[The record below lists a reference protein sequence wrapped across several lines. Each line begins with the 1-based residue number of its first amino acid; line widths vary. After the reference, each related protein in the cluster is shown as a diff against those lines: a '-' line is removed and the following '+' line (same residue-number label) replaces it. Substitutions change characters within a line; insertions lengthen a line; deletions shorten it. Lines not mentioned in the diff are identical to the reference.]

1 MRGAKKLSWQDI
13 VSALKALENEGYE
26 VLSPKKNRWG
36 DWLPERWIPDEAPE
50 GFLNYYFPF
59 LKEAVFPTEEPLF
72 FLHGDRFLPYDP
84 DSRKRA
90 FFCARPCDAT
100 ALAYTD
106 HFFMG
111 RFFPD
116 SRYRARRRNL
126 FVIVMACQVPCPKS
140 FCTAAKAGPWAR
152 KGFDIQIYP
161 CREGWLAEALTS
173 RGAELISPYADADR
187 DDISRARREL
197 ERGFPE
203 EVHISRHQVKD
214 AELNEWLGLR
224 CFRCGACVWL
234 CPTCTCYNQS
244 QFGKDGVKRE
254 QDPCLFEG
262 YHRLAGG
269 ASLRPTQAERMD
281 FRYEC
286 KFGVGACVGCGR
298 CSVGCIGY
306 AAMEAYFER
315 KGSRTT

>member
-1 MRGAKKLSWQDI
+1 MIKRLSWDNMLS
-13 VSALKALENEGYE
+13 VLRALESEGYE
-26 VLSPKKNRWG
+26 VFSPRINRFG
-36 DWLPERWIPDEAPE
+36 DWFPEPGIPDEPPKD
-50 GFLNYYFPF
+50 FLNYFFPF

-72 FLHGDRFLPYDP
+72 FRYGEAFLPYENEV
-84 DSRKRA
+84 RNIA
-90 FFCARPCDAT
+90 FFAARPCDST
-100 ALAYTD
+100 ALSYTD
-106 HFFMG
+106 HFFMR

-116 SRYRARRRNL
+116 SRYKARRRSL
-126 FVIVMACQVPCPKS
+126 FVITMACQTPCPNS
-140 FCTAAKAGPWAR
+140 FCVAARAGPWAR

-161 CREGWLAEALTS
+161 DGEGWLAEARTS
-173 RGAELISPYADADR
+173 AGQLFISPYDEAER
-187 DDISRARREL
+187 DDLVRVRREI
-197 ERGFPE
+197 EKGFPDE
-203 EVHISRHQVKD
+203 GNLPRHRVKD
-214 AELNEWLGLR
+214 HELNQWIAER

-244 QFGKDGVKRE
+244 QFGKEGVKRE

-269 ASLRPTQAERMD
+269 SSLRPTQADRMD

-298 CSVGCIGY
+298 CSLGCVGY
-306 AAMEAYFER
+306 AAMEAYFDY

>member
-1 MRGAKKLSWQDI
+1 MIKRLSWADL
-13 VSALKALENEGYE
+13 VSVLEALQREGYE
-26 VLSPKKNRWG
+26 VLSPRLNQFG
-36 DWLPERWIPDEAPE
+36 DWLPEPGIPDAPPD
-50 GFLNYYFPF
+50 GFLNYFFPF

-72 FLHGDRFLPYDP
+72 FRYGDVFLPYEADN
-84 DSRKRA
+84 RRIA
-90 FFCARPCDAT
+90 FFAARPCDAT

-126 FVIVMACQVPCPKS
+126 VVIVMACQIPCPAS
-140 FCTAAKAGPWAR
+140 FCAAANAGPWAR
-152 KGFDIQIYP
+152 KGFDIQVYP
-161 CREGWLAEALTS
+161 DGQAWLAEARTS
-173 RGAELISPYADADR
+173 AGRELLSPYEDAGR
-187 DDISRARREL
+187 DDLIRARRES
-197 ERGFPE
+197 ERAFPE
-203 EVHISRHQVKD
+203 EKQLPRHQVKD
-214 AELNEWLGLR
+214 KELNEWLGAR

-244 QFGKDGVKRE
+244 RFEKEGVKRE

-269 ASLRPTQAERMD
+269 ASLRPNQAERMD

-286 KFGVGACVGCGR
+286 KFGVGMCVGCGR
-298 CSVGCIGY
+298 CSLGCVGY